1 MRSKEERVARAG
13 ITIVEVL
20 VALVILTVGVLGL
33 VTTTTLVTRMSVQG
47 QRAAQ
52 AAIYAQQT
60 LDSVR
65 AGVCGI
71 SAGLTGTN
79 QLTRAGVVLATNH
92 WAVLIRNADGRDVR
106 DSLTYPGTNGA
117 TRFAIIETGESCR

>member
-1 MRSKEERVARAG
+1 VSRAG
-13 ITIVEVL
+13 VTIVEVL
-20 VALVILTVGVLGL
+20 VSLVILTMGVLGF
-33 VTTTTLVTRMSVQG
+33 VTTATLVTRMSGRG

-65 AGVCGI
+65 TSVCAI
-71 SAGLTGTN
+71 STGLTGTN

-92 WAVLIRNADGRDVR
+92 WTVVVRNADGRDVR